1 MKPKLSLSLTGTA
14 LLALILA
21 GCSTATTTPSSAPSS
36 TPSSAPAAASAAG
49 TDLTVA
55 TTGLGK
61 IVVDGKGMTVYFYDP
76 DKANSGFSA
85 CKGQCAAVWPALAP
99 STASPTFKGISATV
113 GKIGGTDGG
122 MQITINGRPLYTYS
136 GDSSPGNTNGQGI
149 EGIWYVVSP
158 TGDEM
163 KSAKVTTSA
172 TATTSATP
180 AKKGY

>member
-1 MKPKLSLSLTGTA
+1 

-21 GCSTATTTPSSAPSS
+21 GCSTATTSPSTMP
-36 TPSSAPAAASAAG
+36 TSAPAAPSAAG

-85 CKGQCAAVWPALAP
+85 CKGQCSAIWPALAP
-99 STASPTFKGISATV
+99 TTASPTFKSISATV

-163 KSAKVTTSA
+163 KSAKSA
-172 TATTSATP
+172 KPGKA
-180 AKKGY
+180 GY

>member
-1 MKPKLSLSLTGTA
+1 MKTKLTLSLTGAA
-14 LLALILA
+14 LFALVLA
-21 GCSTATTTPSSAPSS
+21 GCSTATTAS
-36 TPSSAPAAASAAG
+36 SSAPAAG
-49 TDLTVA
+49 TDISVG

-85 CKGQCAAVWPALAP
+85 CKGACATIWPALAP
-99 STASPTFKGISATV
+99 TTASPTFTGISGTV

-122 MQITINGRPLYTYS
+122 MQITINGRPLYTYT

-158 TGDEM
+158 TGEEM
-163 KSAKVTTSA
+163 KSTTPTTPTTS
-172 TATTSATP
+172 TTPT
-180 AKKGY
+180 KKGY

>member
-1 MKPKLSLSLTGTA
+1 VKTKLTLSLTGAA
-14 LLALILA
+14 LFALVLA
-21 GCSTATTTPSSAPSS
+21 GCSTATTAPS
-36 TPSSAPAAASAAG
+36 TMPASAPASAPATG

-55 TTGLGK
+55 NTGLGK

-76 DKANSGFSA
+76 DKANSGASA
-85 CKGQCAAVWPALAP
+85 CTGQCAAIWPALAP
-99 STASPTFKGISATV
+99 TTATPTFTGISGTV

-122 MQITINGRPLYTYS
+122 MQITINGRPLYTYT

-163 KSAKVTTSA
+163 KSVKPTTS
-172 TATTSATP
+172 TTP

>member
-1 MKPKLSLSLTGTA
+1 MNPKLTLSLTGTA
-14 LLALILA
+14 LFALFLA

-36 TPSSAPAAASAAG
+36 TPSSTSAAPSAAG

-85 CKGQCAAVWPALAP
+85 CKGQCAAIWPALAP
-99 STASPTFKGISATV
+99 TTASPTFKGISGTV

-122 MQITINGRPLYTYS
+122 MQITINGRPLYTYT

-158 TGDEM
+158 AGDEM
-163 KSAKVTTSA
+163 KSAKPTTS
-172 TATTSATP
+172 TTP